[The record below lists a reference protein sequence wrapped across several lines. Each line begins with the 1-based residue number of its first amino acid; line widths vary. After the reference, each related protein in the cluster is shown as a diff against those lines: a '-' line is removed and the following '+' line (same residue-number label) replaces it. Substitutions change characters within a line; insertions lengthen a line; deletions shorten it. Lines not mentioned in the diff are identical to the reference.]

1 MKVVTFTLQGTC
13 LVPDGTTESEEL
25 ANHVRLPTG
34 QVISIQ
40 PVIEMTSH
48 ADADDHRDLSYEEA
62 IALDL
67 HLECTERTIELDEDP
82 G

>member
-1 MKVVTFTLQGTC
+1 MKEIRFTLSGSC
-13 LVPDGTTESEEL
+13 LVPDGAAESESL
-25 ANHVRLPTG
+25 ANHIRLISG

-40 PVIEMTSH
+40 PVIEIAS
-48 ADADDHRDLSYEEA
+48 DADTDDYRDLSYDEA

-67 HLECTERTIELDEDP
+67 HLECEERRIELEDRT